1 MDAESEAKVLE
12 ALDKVMQSGSGM
24 SVLVVAH
31 RLSTIKNSDNI
42 VVVDKGTVSEQGTHD
57 GLLALGGK
65 YADLVK
71 RQLQA
76 VAAVLDDKPAGY

>member
-1 MDAESEAKVLE
+1 MDAESEAKVLA
-12 ALDKVMQSGSGM
+12 ALDNVMRSGSGM

-42 VVVDKGTVSEQGTHD
+42 VVVDKGTVAEQGKHEE
-57 GLLALGGK
+57 LLKLNGR
-65 YADLVK
+65 YAELVK

-76 VAAVLDDKPAGY
+76 AAEVLADS

>member
-1 MDAESEAKVLE
+1 MLE
-12 ALDKVMQSGSGM
+12 ALDNVMRSGSGM

-57 GLLALGGK
+57 ELLRQGGK

-76 VAAVLDDKPAGY
+76 AAAVLDDKPAGL

>member
-12 ALDKVMQSGSGM
+12 ALDNVMRSGSGM

-42 VVVDKGTVSEQGTHD
+42 VVVDKGTVAEQGKHD
-57 GLLALGGK
+57 DLLKLSGK

-76 VAAVLDDKPAGY
+76 AAAVLEEK

>member
-1 MDAESEAKVLE
+1 MLA
-12 ALDKVMQSGSGM
+12 ALDNVMRSGSGM

-31 RLSTIKNSDNI
+31 RLSTIKNSDKI
-42 VVVDKGTVSEQGTHD
+42 VVVDKGTVAEQGTHD
-57 GLLALGGK
+57 ELLKVGGK

-76 VAAVLDDKPAGY
+76 VASVLEDKPSGF

>member
-1 MDAESEAKVLE
+1 VLA
-12 ALDKVMQSGSGM
+12 ALDNVMRSGSGM

-31 RLSTIKNSDNI
+31 RLSTIKNSDKI
-42 VVVDKGTVSEQGTHD
+42 VVVDKGTVAEQGTHD
-57 GLLALGGK
+57 ELLKVGGK

-76 VAAVLDDKPAGY
+76 VASVLEDKPSGF